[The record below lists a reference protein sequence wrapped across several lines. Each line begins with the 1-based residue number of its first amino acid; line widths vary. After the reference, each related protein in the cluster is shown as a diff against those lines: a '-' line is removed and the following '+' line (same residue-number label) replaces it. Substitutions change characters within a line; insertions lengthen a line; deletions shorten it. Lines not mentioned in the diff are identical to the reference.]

1 MLEWMR
7 TSGAERRRISF
18 ANLSDDLRS
27 LSELYGVVDLIPIA
41 AN

>member
-7 TSGAERRRISF
+7 TSGAEGRRISF